1 MQCLR
6 TLQCDD
12 RIVDLRYEVH
22 GDVLALTLETSG
34 TYLYANDGSFAAL
47 GSCRLPKPPS
57 TATTATARPYV
68 TAYASVLYRVYFE
81 EEQRTRLQLNVLLAT
96 SDRRLLSFYVGVDK
110 DPAAR
115 KKTKG
120 TAAAAAA
127 AAAATLSSGLRLET
141 KLFGAF
147 PLPSQVRLSLPLS
160 LARAPRGR
168 RHNAPSLSL

>member
-22 GDVLALTLETSG
+22 GDVIALTLEASG

-57 TATTATARPYV
+57 TATTSARPYV

-110 DPAAR
+110 DPAPR

-127 AAAATLSSGLRLET
+127 AAPLSSGLRLET

-147 PLPSQVRLSLPLS
+147 PLPSQVRLSS
-160 LARAPRGR
+160 APPPTYAKQR
-168 RHNAPSLSL
+168 